1 MRKKNRIMKINLK
14 KINRPIKINQKK
26 FFDQRGYFQEI
37 FLKKYFNLDIKFTAL
52 AKSKKNV
59 IRGLHFQI
67 KNQQTK
73 LLHVIEGKIIDV
85 VINLKKKSPNF
96 GKVSKFLLNDGDML
110 FIPKHYGHGYEC
122 LSKKCTVLYHLEKY
136 RDAKYESGINCYDK
150 RVKSKW
156 VTKKPILSKRDIS
169 LINFNEFKKKY
180 KTL

>member
-1 MRKKNRIMKINLK
+1 MRKKNLIMKINLK
-14 KINRPIKINQKK
+14 RINRPIKINQKK

-37 FLKKYFNLDIKFTAL
+37 YLRKYFNLNIKFTAV

-73 LLHVIEGKIIDV
+73 LLHVVEGKIIDV
-85 VINLKKKSPNF
+85 AINLKKNSPNF
-96 GKVSKFLLNDGDML
+96 GKVSKFILNDGDML

-122 LSKKCTVLYHLEKY
+122 LSNKCSVLYHLEKY
-136 RDAKYESGINCYDK
+136 RDARYESGINCSDK
-150 RVKSKW
+150 KVKSKW
-156 VTKKPILSKRDIS
+156 VTKKPILSKRDQS
-169 LINFNEFKKKY
+169 LISFQQFKIKY